1 MKRRKQEK
9 HEEKIKKRKIGKKNN
24 KIKQEKILK
33 NENKESKG
41 NKIFFSEM
49 KSKERKRIKD
59 KKHRHNKMKS
69 GKALPKL
76 LEWSTLCVTRISILD
91 FLFLTVKRKKKIFF
105 KILYTLFFFPQQH
118 TK

>member
-33 NENKESKG
+33 NEKESKG

-59 KKHRHNKMKS
+59 KKHGHNKMKS

-91 FLFLTVKRKKKIFF
+91 FLFLTVKRKKK
-105 KILYTLFFFPQQH
+105 FFF
-118 TK
+118 